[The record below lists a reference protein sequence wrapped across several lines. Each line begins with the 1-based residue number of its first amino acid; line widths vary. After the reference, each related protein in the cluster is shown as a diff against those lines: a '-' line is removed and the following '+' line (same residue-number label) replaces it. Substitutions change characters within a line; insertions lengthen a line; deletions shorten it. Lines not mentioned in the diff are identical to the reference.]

1 MATTNPLAELFP
13 ERLSRLQA
21 APSLPRAMRQ
31 TYGLE
36 KPGVGNG
43 EKGDSGKEKKRGG
56 KPLSLFSLSPNAAA
70 KACRKP
76 TGKEP
81 VPALLGRGVSHR
93 RRKQVLST
101 PALRIEGVG
110 AEGEEGTH
118 PS

>member
-1 MATTNPLAELFP
+1 MVRKET
-13 ERLSRLQA
+13 
-21 APSLPRAMRQ
+21 
-31 TYGLE
+31 
-36 KPGVGNG
+36 V
-43 EKGDSGKEKKRGG
+43 EKKKKGGGGG